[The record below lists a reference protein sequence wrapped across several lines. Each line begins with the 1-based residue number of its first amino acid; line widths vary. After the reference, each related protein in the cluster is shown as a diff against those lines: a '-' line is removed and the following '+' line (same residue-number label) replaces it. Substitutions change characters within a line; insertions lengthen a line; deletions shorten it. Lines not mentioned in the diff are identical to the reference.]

1 MNEGCRCDGCSDDV
15 KSSTHRRYEAQWAA
29 HDERAA
35 AERRLNLAAVSD
47 PLLRTLMPFTG
58 KTLVD
63 LGTGTGGFAFRA
75 AELSP
80 PARAVGVDFSARGL
94 SVARAT
100 AAGRTFKEMDFEFV
114 LGDLE
119 RLPLVNGF
127 ADIVLSQATFN
138 LLPDKR
144 KGMREMARIAKQG
157 AKVAISD
164 SFRPTKPR
172 CGDDGSWEACIAG
185 AMTVSDFSTLALAS
199 GMMISNQ
206 VDLTQQV
213 KAMIKSGKWD
223 WPEFLQHRMDYRA
236 FVLHRM

>member
-1 MNEGCRCDGCSDDV
+1 MGERCGCERCSDDV
-15 KSSTHRRYEAQWAA
+15 KSTTRSRYEEQWAA

-35 AERRLNLAAVSD
+35 AERRLNLAVVSD
-47 PLLRTLMPFTG
+47 PLLRTMMPFAG

-80 PARAVGVDFSARGL
+80 AAKIIGVDFSTTGL
-94 SVARAT
+94 CVARAT
-100 AAGRTFKEMDFEFV
+100 AAGKSFKDMDIEFV

-119 RLPLVNGF
+119 RLPLANKC
-127 ADIVLSQATFN
+127 ADIILSQATFN

-144 KGMREMARIAKQG
+144 RGMREMARIAKQG
-157 AKVAISD
+157 AKIAISD
-164 SFRPTKPR
+164 SFRPTRPH
-172 CGDDGSWEACIAG
+172 CGDDAPWEACIAG

-206 VDLTQQV
+206 IDLTQQV

-223 WPEFLQHRMDYRA
+223 WPEFVEHRMDYRA
-236 FVLHRM
+236 FVLHRA

>member
-1 MNEGCRCDGCSDDV
+1 MGERCACERCVDDV
-15 KSSTHRRYEAQWAA
+15 KSSTRTKYDAQWAA

-35 AERRLNLAAVSD
+35 ADRRQSLAVVSD
-47 PLLRTLMPFTG
+47 PLLRTLMPFAG
-58 KTLVD
+58 KTVVD
-63 LGTGTGGFAFRA
+63 LGAGTGGFAFRA

-80 PARAVGVDFSARGL
+80 PARVIGVDFSAIGL

-100 AAGRTFKEMDFEFV
+100 SCGSRFRDMDFEFV

-119 RLPLVNGF
+119 RLPLASKC
-127 ADIVLSQATFN
+127 ADVILSQATFN
-138 LLPDKR
+138 LLPDK
-144 KGMREMARIAKQG
+144 KMGMREMARIAKPG

-172 CGDDGSWEACIAG
+172 CGEDGSWEACIAG

-199 GMMISNQ
+199 GMIISNQ

-213 KAMIKSGKWD
+213 RAMVKSGRWD
-223 WPEFLQHRMDYRA
+223 WPEFVEHRMDYRA
-236 FVLHRM
+236 FVLHRA